1 MPQPMFAADEAEM
14 LETNNNTLPNP
25 GDVIACRDGDVG
37 VVVSSHWKYDTC
49 DNVSLMVEIA
59 WSSGK
64 TYVDPWRSQDF
75 STSQDMFRI
84 VSKA

>member
-1 MPQPMFAADEAEM
+1 MPDV
-14 LETNNNTLPNP
+14 NNSTLPNT
-25 GDVIACRDGDVG
+25 GDVIACTDGDVG
-37 VVVSSHWKYDTC
+37 VVVSTQWKYDTC

-75 STSQDMFRI
+75 NTSQDMFRI
-84 VSKA
+84 VSRA